1 MTTSRGPEI
10 SRRGFLL
17 GVAALPVAQEA
28 FAAEAPDSD
37 TDLIFDL
44 SPDEATVRVIRVA
57 RPAFDK
63 NAAIAGEGKK
73 PADPSR
79 QWKVWEIH
87 AAAFGKNAFFDLE
100 PRTLLD
106 KDLEAAHALAVRDV
120 SYGELAGG
128 TVILRFYKSNEGS
141 RHWRV
146 GMITDVWHSEKG
158 GRKQYHVGAKDG
170 QPLCEMAKANEAARL
185 SMTLTP
191 ARVNKTFELLA
202 DGLIR
207 CDTGIPTVA
216 IDGAMNWHVEGVLS
230 SFDGRVRLG
239 ALTFGWQQEP
249 SGASTAEEQAS
260 TEALFLATGKVVK
273 MEPLP
278 LGTSKEFP
286 ITIHADS
293 DGKGAN
299 FTLIGRTGKLAAFSS
314 RDPSQSGPQ
323 AAAVAWVEPVAG
335 QITTDKPTA
344 SAPIASFATLPFHDA
359 TISQTLNLSSAGKPR
374 RTAFWGNA
382 GLLHKAKPK
391 AFVDPD
397 PGDDSISEVNT
408 RIGRIRYRQVPA
420 EKSKEETPDSL
431 RTRIG
436 KIISAAL
443 GDRSGVL
450 QNTLYAAG
458 DGRPS
463 VVRRFSADLHLV
475 GLDAALPDV
484 QDSELQFDPTLL
496 RLAFTDGVPLT
507 AKPGVPFYEQAL
519 AEPPAFIWLGPAA
532 AGLAVAR
539 FDLLRAVLKA
549 RGDSD
554 LVDLTFRF
562 ADMCLDFTS
571 TGIGYQTQI
580 KPRADDCGVRS
591 AVDGAV
597 IDNRPILSIE
607 FAPQHVM
614 EEAFFRLEPP
624 PLPDAPTFLERGDP
638 AVTTPPQFMES
649 VAAVLARLD
658 VIPDEKGRRDFR
670 LAVQTRKI
678 AMEDASRSSASTPSP
693 LTFKHFS
700 GLFGAVATALPQ
712 DQQIYIGPYGLDPDG
727 MEIARRE
734 RDNVL
739 SQALAAVPAAIEKDA
754 FDLLSRRY
762 PGTGGNPDAPDLT
775 EALRREREIE
785 SELPVY
791 RLWRDCWR
799 DTVLDQKGNGAPLE
813 WLMEGNRPKDGKFGS
828 TGDKFHKATKDKA
841 LKLMIDRLSG
851 QEEIPELAKAR
862 YSGPTFLAFHINCTP
877 SAQDD
882 PETNCIP
889 VASASSPTAPG
900 GLGTSFSAFPFTFEA
915 LTDWSHHEPAVTR
928 RARNIY
934 SPTAGGELPPVADHA
949 ADLDLNKMLVFQGIS
964 EAPHQTAS
972 QRMRE
977 IQASVDET
985 PAPFETHIEIPSRVI
1000 LSTAQ
1005 DAVWSTKRRRPSPG
1019 RPKGSNACEVPSP
1032 LAQKQ
1037 DPGQMP
1043 RSEITAEP
1051 LWSAR
1056 LMTTDG
1062 LRGLKPGVRV
1072 VDSPDFRLG
1081 ALSRSEYPVGNE
1093 TDRIPGEASP
1103 PRGKYAPW
1111 TLGRDEWDGGM
1122 QAQFCKPEEQG
1133 GTPRTGMIGWICTQ
1147 FDIRSKLPDDVRFFR
1162 NSLDA
1167 YDRHELVLLS
1177 STYGLPVLPAGN
1189 AAGGSQFKP
1198 NPEFLLI
1205 DATGEQAVY
1214 VPKTLDLNELTLTA
1228 LGGSLDHDTI
1238 FVPPAPARGSISGR
1252 AFFDGLS
1259 IERWQHKTVLG
1270 RDIIATVV
1278 YSGFLFPFGHKAS
1291 LVKVTERIFH
1301 RGKSGEIKAPLR
1313 QRMFIR
1319 ISDPDKNYPAVGQ
1332 PNEGRRWCGRT
1343 VKLITKTTPDI
1354 VDPMI
1359 STTGSA
1365 SNATSGDADLNG
1377 RLKFSGSTGLAFWPK
1392 TSLSE
1397 GGLVSFDL
1405 EIDGRTTSLP
1415 LIFVDK
1421 ATTQDSVSIKTVVD
1435 HYNSFSGPD
1444 RVVGGEDAR
1453 CKVRM
1458 GGQTLDF
1465 APSKVSGDTTFATD
1479 TIVLRAEGRYAG
1491 EGTVSWAQNNS
1502 EYANIQA
1509 LESASQ
1515 PPFYPVMGAAHIRI
1529 EQVETL
1535 TGETGRNVR
1544 VKYDGHYVRNGFAA
1558 DQPSG
1563 SAAMDNPAE
1572 VFLCIADQSPP
1583 GLGMGAK
1590 GEQAGALAQPNS
1602 LIAALG
1608 RKSGPLGGTTP
1619 SYSLGPGLAEKRP
1632 VALPVN
1638 DARGPAEH
1646 MFSLAEHFSMG
1657 TTTLA
1662 TAGEGSTAASTTY
1675 KDFFADD
1682 AKLLGVIKLKD
1693 LIDFLDVSGATDAL
1707 PVLKE
1712 AVEFGTEAL
1721 ASLQSG
1727 ARDGLDL
1734 VRREILVPL
1743 RELTRRI
1750 REQWADLDRRL
1761 LEKQRGLD
1769 TDSRATGPLS
1779 VKTIYPEIDAGLA
1792 SLDQALDR
1800 AIANED
1806 PVLALARL
1814 AEVHEAGK
1822 RLGRQLAVIASN
1834 PIERVEAEIRRRID
1848 AFTADVSRLVNVVV
1862 SQFRTWADAVK
1873 ATLTEQIYTLVDEL
1887 LQDGIDA
1894 LLAFLKLPLP
1904 LEIIDRAATTIAD
1917 AKAAAILVDNL
1928 RPILGRLDAGSI
1940 KATVRDQLKAVQAD
1954 PAKAEAAVIAIS
1966 EAVYQR
1972 AKTQLDDAR
1981 AELQKS
1987 SLSNALQEEV
1997 LAWLDAYGVEIER
2010 LLKAIKVESS
2020 DLLAGSS
2027 ETIEQVIAAKRR
2039 LTRILGTIKR
2049 LADTRDEKDVRREV
2063 LRIAGDWIGADLARL
2078 SRLVADTI
2086 AKAIRPWAS
2095 GARTRVQAFFGETL
2109 PRLPGGAGAFALAGD
2124 LEKSARVIE
2133 SSSGDP
2139 MADFARMIVQSADAL
2154 ANITEVRDG
2163 IPSQVPELIKQQ
2175 LVKTCDE
2182 LAESIRATQ
2191 RIFQTTTLLRHHA
2204 ENTGDRLETLLKA
2217 IDDDLAAGVPDSG
2230 KLVGLLTAFGDEFRR
2245 VASTEKTLFAAFVQ
2259 DAKSLVSSI
2268 SRQAGF
2274 IGLVALAGALADALK
2289 GTSLEARSQAVKD
2302 FADQSEKELAR
2313 WTLRCVKWVSASA
2326 ASLVD
2331 PSSNLTVQLPI
2342 LATKIREAGYLALF
2356 DPERG
2361 ELASSIDDLGGSLSV
2376 ATVGI
2381 NELTTAVASLDE
2393 SIAFTRL
2400 VEILRPIIVEPPLD
2414 QKFMQIATSASL
2426 VTINASQLASRVR
2439 GLPGLL
2445 QARAER
2451 VRADAE
2457 RYALQRLKEILA
2469 VEANKLEAKRAEILN
2484 IADPW
2489 AAILVDQISS
2499 LHTALTDNRDK
2510 VYREFTSGAGAFL
2523 KIKQAIV
2530 VGPIEPGGTPE
2541 PLDDLRREQNLLSAV
2556 QATRAPLSNES
2567 ARQQLRSYLEIYGA
2581 DSAALQKLGRQ
2592 IREVAKNLERGDLL
2606 TLIDVA
2612 ALREEIEERI
2622 AELVPLKRTLKY
2634 ELDFAFKDPPANP
2647 IAEIF
2652 QPKRGG
2658 RFSLEMAA
2666 IIDLLKFET
2675 KMTARGRIDAFDIKL
2690 VGGFIDALTLSFEGA
2705 EFSFDGGG
2713 SAKFDVFYRDFKI
2726 GPALKFIQELQAWLK
2741 PNNDGS
2747 GFFIEPA
2754 RGVPGIKA
2762 GYGISLPI
2770 IMLGNVSF
2778 SNISLNTAVILPFD
2792 GSEALFEISLGRPA
2806 SLFRIAASPYA
2817 GGGFLAVTANVDGVK
2832 GFEMSLAF
2840 GGGGA
2845 FQAGPLVGQGFID
2858 TGIYIRTMTLSN
2870 GKRITDLYGT
2880 FYAGGSASIWIFHFA
2895 ASLYVR
2901 LGMTGG
2907 TGSMEGVAI
2916 FTFSFS
2922 MGIVDYDY
2930 RCEMR
2935 KSQEALSNG
2944 STQSIAPE
2952 RRPSRAPITID
2963 HDPNELV
2970 DPMVTDSTTS
2980 TIDRLTRTK
2989 RKTKGLEQDPNR
3001 FMDYFDLLILQKA

>member
-1 MTTSRGPEI
+1 MDNRQGLEI

-17 GVAALPVAQEA
+17 GVASLPVAQEA
-28 FAAEAPDSD
+28 LAAEAPDSD

-44 SPDEATVRVIRVA
+44 SPDEATVRVVRVA
-57 RPAFDK
+57 RPAFESNDAG
-63 NAAIAGEGKK
+63 AAEGSKS
-73 PADPSR
+73 ADLSR
-79 QWKVWEIH
+79 QWQAWELH
-87 AAAFGKNAFFDLE
+87 ASAFGKNAFFDLE
-100 PRTLLD
+100 PRTLID

-128 TVILRFYKSNEGS
+128 TVILRFYESDQGG

-146 GMITDVWHSEKG
+146 GMITDVWHSERG
-158 GRKQYHVGAKDG
+158 GRKQYHVAAKDG
-170 QPLCEMAKANEAARL
+170 QPLSEMAKADGAARL

-191 ARVNKTFELLA
+191 ARINKTFELLA

-207 CDTGIPTVA
+207 CDAGISTVA
-216 IDGAMNWHVEGVLS
+216 LDGAMNWHVNGLLS
-230 SFDGRVRLG
+230 TFDGKVRLG
-239 ALTFGWQQEP
+239 DLTFGWQQE
-249 SGASTAEEQAS
+249 SISASTAEARAS
-260 TEALFLATGKVVK
+260 TEALFLATAEVVK

-278 LGTSKEFP
+278 LGTSKELP
-286 ITIHADS
+286 LTIHADS
-293 DGKGAN
+293 GGEGAN
-299 FTLIGRTGKLAAFSS
+299 FTLIGRTRKLAAFSS

-323 AAAVAWVEPVAG
+323 AAAVAWIQPVAG
-335 QITTDKPTA
+335 QITTDRPAA
-344 SAPIASFATLPFHDA
+344 SAPIASFATLPFHEA
-359 TISQTLNLSSAGKPR
+359 TISQTLSLSSKGTPR
-374 RTAFWGNA
+374 RTAFWGDA
-382 GLLHKAKPK
+382 GLLHKTRPK
-391 AFVDPD
+391 DFVDPD
-397 PGDDSISEVNT
+397 PGDDSIGEVNT
-408 RIGRIRYRQVPA
+408 RIGRVRYRQVPA
-420 EKSKEETPDSL
+420 EKPGAETKDSL

-484 QDSELQFDPTLL
+484 QDSQLQFDPTLL
-496 RLAFTDGVPLT
+496 RLAFTDGVSLT

-532 AGLAVAR
+532 AGLPVAR
-539 FDLLRAVLKA
+539 FDLLRAALKA
-549 RGDSD
+549 RGDRD

-562 ADMCLDFTS
+562 ADMRLDFTS
-571 TGIGYQTQI
+571 TGLGYQRQI

-591 AVDGAV
+591 AVDGTV
-597 IDNRPILSIE
+597 IDNRPILSVE

-614 EEAFFRLEPP
+614 EEAFFQLEPP

-638 AVTTPPQFMES
+638 GVKTPPKFMES
-649 VAAVLARLD
+649 AAAVLARLD
-658 VIPDEKGRRDFR
+658 VIPDEEGRRNFR
-670 LAVQTRKI
+670 IEVQARKI
-678 AMEDASRSSASTPSP
+678 AMEVASRLGASTPSP
-693 LTFKHFS
+693 LTFEHFA
-700 GLFGAVATALPQ
+700 GLFGAVATVLPR
-712 DQQIYIGPYGLDPDG
+712 DQKVYIGPLGLDPDG
-727 MEIARRE
+727 MDIARRE
-734 RDNVL
+734 RDKVL
-739 SQALAAVPAAIEKDA
+739 SQALAAAPAAIEKDA
-754 FDLLSRRY
+754 SDLLSRKY
-762 PGTGGNPDAPDLT
+762 SGTGGNPDAPDLT

-785 SELPVY
+785 NELPVY

-799 DTVLDQKGNGAPLE
+799 DTVLDQKGSGAPLE
-813 WLMEGNRPKDGKFGS
+813 WLMDGNRPKDGKFG
-828 TGDKFHKATKDKA
+828 TGDRFDKATKDKA
-841 LKLMIDRLSG
+841 VKLMIDRLSG

-862 YSGPTFLAFHINCTP
+862 HSGPTFLAFHINCTP

-882 PETNCIP
+882 PETNCLP
-889 VASASSPTAPG
+889 AASGSSPKAPG

-934 SPTAGGELPPVADHA
+934 SPTAGGELPPVADRA
-949 ADLDLNKMLVFQGIS
+949 GDLDLNKMLVFQGIS

-977 IQASVDET
+977 IQASVNET

-1005 DAVWSTKRRRPSPG
+1005 DAVWSTKRRRPSPR
-1019 RPKGSNACEVPSP
+1019 RPTGAGACKAPSP
-1032 LAQKQ
+1032 VAQRQ
-1037 DPGQMP
+1037 APGQMP
-1043 RSEITAEP
+1043 RSEFTAEP

-1072 VDSPDFRLG
+1072 VDSPDFRPG

-1111 TLGRDEWDGGM
+1111 TLGRDQWEGGM
-1122 QAQFCKPEEQG
+1122 QAQVCKQEEQG
-1133 GTPRTGMIGWICTQ
+1133 GTPRTGLVGWICAQ

-1162 NSLDA
+1162 SSLDA

-1198 NPEFLLI
+1198 NPEFVLV
-1205 DATGEQAVY
+1205 DGTGEQAVY

-1238 FVPPAPARGSISGR
+1238 FVPPAPARGSISGK

-1291 LVKVTERIFH
+1291 LVKVTERVFH
-1301 RGKSGEIKAPLR
+1301 RSKSGEIKAPLR

-1319 ISDPDKNYPAVGQ
+1319 VSDPDKVYPAVGH

-1359 STTGSA
+1359 STTGIA
-1365 SNATSGDADLNG
+1365 SNAGPGDVELNG
-1377 RLKFSGSTGLAFWPK
+1377 RIKFSGSGLAFWPK
-1392 TSLSE
+1392 TSLSDS
-1397 GGLVSFDL
+1397 GLVSFDL
-1405 EIDGRTTSLP
+1405 EIDGRPTSLP
-1415 LIFVDK
+1415 LMFVDK
-1421 ATTQDSVSIKTVVD
+1421 ATTQYDGSVKTVVD
-1435 HYNSFSGPD
+1435 HYNQFSSAT
-1444 RVVGGEDAR
+1444 RAVGDEDAR
-1453 CKVRM
+1453 CKVQM
-1458 GGQTLDF
+1458 GGQTLEF

-1479 TIVLRAEGRYAG
+1479 TIVLRAEARYAG
-1491 EGTVSWAQNNS
+1491 DGSVSWSQDNT
-1502 EYANIQA
+1502 EYGNIQA

-1515 PPFYPVMGAAHIRI
+1515 PPFYPIMGAAHIRI

-1535 TGETGRNVR
+1535 TGETGRSVR
-1544 VKYDGHYVRNGFAA
+1544 VKYDGHYVRNGFAV
-1558 DQPSG
+1558 DQSTTS
-1563 SAAMDNPAE
+1563 SAVQNPAE
-1572 VFLCIADQSPP
+1572 VFLCIADHAPP
-1583 GLGMGAK
+1583 RLGMGAK
-1590 GEQAGALAQPNS
+1590 GEQAGALAQPNA

-1608 RKSGPLGGTTP
+1608 RKSGPLGGTEP
-1619 SYSLGPGLAEKRP
+1619 SYSLRPGFSTKLF
-1632 VALPVN
+1632 VALTPS
-1638 DARGPAEH
+1638 DPRQPAEE

-1657 TTTLA
+1657 TTTL
-1662 TAGEGSTAASTTY
+1662 TKAGEGSTAASTTY

-1682 AKLLGVIKLKD
+1682 AKLLGVIKLRD
-1693 LIDFLDVSGATDAL
+1693 LIDFLDISGATDAL

-1743 RELTRRI
+1743 RELTRRV

-1761 LEKQRGLD
+1761 REKQRGLD
-1769 TDSRATGPLS
+1769 TGSLATGPLS

-1792 SLDQALDR
+1792 SLDEALDR

-1806 PVLALARL
+1806 PVLALAML

-1822 RLGRQLAVIASN
+1822 SLGRQLAVIASN

-1862 SQFRTWADAVK
+1862 SQVRIWADAVK
-1873 ATLTEQIYTLVDEL
+1873 ATLTEQVFTLVDDL
-1887 LQDGIDA
+1887 FQDGTDA
-1894 LLAFLKLPLP
+1894 FLAFLGLPLP
-1904 LEIIDRAATTIAD
+1904 LEIIDRTANAISD
-1917 AKAAAILVDNL
+1917 ANAAAVLVDNL
-1928 RPILGRLDAGSI
+1928 RPILGRLDGGSI
-1940 KATVRDQLKAVQAD
+1940 KATVRDQLRAVQAD
-1954 PAKAEAAVIAIS
+1954 PSKAKAAVIRIC
-1966 EAVYQR
+1966 EAVYQS
-1972 AKTQLDDAR
+1972 AKTQLDEAR
-1981 AELQKS
+1981 AELKKS
-1987 SLSNALQEEV
+1987 SLSDELKTEL

-2010 LLKAIKVESS
+2010 LLKAVQAESS
-2020 DLLAGSS
+2020 DLLASHS
-2027 ETIEQVIAAKRR
+2027 EAVELVIASKRR
-2039 LTRILGTIKR
+2039 LTGMFETIKR
-2049 LADTRDEKDVRREV
+2049 LLDSRDEIHVRREV
-2063 LRIAGDWIGADLARL
+2063 VRIAGDWMGTDLASV
-2078 SRLVADTI
+2078 SRLVAGNM
-2086 AKAIRPWAS
+2086 AKAIRPWAG
-2095 GARTRVQAFFGETL
+2095 GARTRVQAFLGGAI

-2124 LEKSARVIE
+2124 LQKSAEIIE

-2139 MADFARMIVQSADAL
+2139 MADFARIIVQSAAAL
-2154 ANITEVRDG
+2154 TKIAEVRDG
-2163 IPSQVPELIKQQ
+2163 IPTQVPDLTKME
-2175 LVKTCDE
+2175 LVKTCNN
-2182 LAESIRATQ
+2182 LADSIRATQ
-2191 RIFQTTTLLRHHA
+2191 GIFQTTILLRHHA
-2204 ENTGDRLETLLKA
+2204 ENTGDGLETLLKA
-2217 IDDDLAAGVPDSG
+2217 IDDELATVAPDNQRI
-2230 KLVGLLTAFGDEFRR
+2230 VGLVTAFGHEVRR
-2245 VASTEKTLFAAFVQ
+2245 VASIEKTLFAAFIR
-2259 DAKSLVSSI
+2259 DAKSLVASL
-2268 SRQAGF
+2268 SRQAGL
-2274 IGLVALAGALADALK
+2274 IGLAVLAGALADALK
-2289 GTSLEARSQAVKD
+2289 GTRLEARAQAVKD
-2302 FADQSEKELAR
+2302 FADQSEAELAK
-2313 WTLRCVKWVSASA
+2313 WTLRCVKWVAASA
-2326 ASLVD
+2326 ASLAD
-2331 PSSNLTVQLPI
+2331 PSSNLTGQLPV
-2342 LATKIREAGYLALF
+2342 LAAQIREARYLALF
-2356 DPERG
+2356 DPERS
-2361 ELASSIDDLGGSLSV
+2361 ELAGSIDDLGRSL
-2376 ATVGI
+2376 AAGTGGI
-2381 NELTTAVASLDE
+2381 NQLATAVASLAE
-2393 SIAFTRL
+2393 STALAQL
-2400 VEILRPIIVEPPLD
+2400 VEILQPIIVELRLD
-2414 QKFMQIATSASL
+2414 EKLLKIARSASQ
-2426 VTINASQLASRVR
+2426 VTIDGSRLASRAR
-2439 GLPGLL
+2439 GLPGML
-2445 QARAER
+2445 QARAEK
-2451 VRADAE
+2451 VRANAE
-2457 RYALQRLKEILA
+2457 QYALQQLKDILTA
-2469 VEANKLEAKRAEILN
+2469 EASKLEDNQRKVLA

-2489 AAILVDQISS
+2489 AAGLVDKIHS
-2499 LHTALTDNRDK
+2499 LHRELTDNRDK
-2510 VYREFTSGAGAFL
+2510 VYGEFALGAGAFL

-2530 VGPIEPGGTPE
+2530 VGPIQLGVKPE
-2541 PLDDLRREQNLLSAV
+2541 PFDDLRREQELLSEV
-2556 QATRAPLSNES
+2556 QVTGHPLSDAS
-2567 ARQQLRSYLEIYGA
+2567 AREKLRSYLENYGE
-2581 DSAALQKLGRQ
+2581 DRAALQKLGRQ
-2592 IREVAKNLERGDLL
+2592 IRAVARDLERGDLL
-2606 TLIDVA
+2606 TLIDVG

-2634 ELDFAFKDPPANP
+2634 QLDFAFKDLPANP

-2666 IIDLLKFET
+2666 TIDLLKFET

-2726 GPALKFIQELQAWLK
+2726 GPALKFIEELQAWLK
-2741 PNNDGS
+2741 PNKDGS

-2792 GSEALFEISLGRPA
+2792 GSEALFEISLGRPT

-2880 FYAGGSASIWIFHFA
+2880 FYAGGAASIWIFHFA

-2935 KSQEALSNG
+2935 KSQGALSNG
-2944 STQSIAPE
+2944 STQSIAPD

-2963 HDPNELV
+2963 HDPNELI

-2980 TIDRLTRTK
+2980 TIDRLTHTR
-2989 RKTKGLEQDPNR
+2989 RKTKGLEQDPNK
-3001 FMDYFDLLILQKA
+3001 FMDYFDLLI